1 MTTQNFLV
9 EIGTEE
15 LPPKALKTLATSF
28 ADNVEAELNQA
39 GLTFDKIEWF
49 AAPRRLAVKVLNLAT
64 QQPSKE
70 IEKRGPAVSA
80 AFDAEGKPT
89 KAAEGWARGCGITV
103 EQAERIAT
111 DKGEWL
117 VHRAKIE
124 GQPTKN
130 LLNGIVANALAKLP
144 IPKPMRWADK
154 TVQFIRP
161 VHTVTML
168 LGDELIEGE
177 ILGVASARTIRG
189 HRFLGE
195 KEFDIQ
201 HADQYP
207 QLLREKGSVVADFNE
222 RKAEILAKSQAK
234 ATALGG
240 VADIE
245 ESLLE
250 EVTSLVEYPNVL
262 AAKFE
267 ERFLAVPAEALVY
280 TMKGDQKYFPIY
292 DKDGK
297 LLPHF
302 IFVSNI
308 NPEDP
313 TAIIEGNEKV
323 VRPRLTDAEFFFK
336 TDLKQKLIDRL
347 PRLETVLFQQQLG
360 TLKDKTDRIEKLAGE
375 IAKQIG
381 ADEAKAKRAGL
392 LSKCDLMTNMVFEFT
407 DTQGVMGMHYARHDG
422 EDEEVAVALNEQYM
436 PRFAGDELPKSLVAS
451 AVALADKFDTLTGI
465 FGIGQA
471 PKGSADPFALRR
483 AALGAL
489 RIIVEKNLPLDLE
502 DIVGKASDA
511 YKRQDD
517 EKREKSEFFK
527 VNPLPNDLAPFS
539 RGENGRIVTKQELIN
554 EVVDFMLG
562 RFRAWYQDEGIAVD
576 VIQAVLARRPT
587 RPADFDARVRAVSH
601 FRTLDSAEALA
612 AANKRVANIL
622 AKAEGDIGAIDVAL
636 CVEPAEQV
644 LAQSVLSLAK
654 EVQPLIAQG
663 EYTAVLDKLAGLR
676 QPVDNF
682 FDNVMVNADDAKLRQ
697 NRLAI
702 LNTLQGLFLQVA
714 DISLLQ

>member
-39 GLTFDKIEWF
+39 GLSFDKIEWF

-103 EQAERIAT
+103 DQAERIAT

-130 LLNGIVANALAKLP
+130 LLNYIVANALAKLP

-195 KEFDIQ
+195 KEFEIQ

-207 QLLREKGSVVADFNE
+207 QLLHEKGSVIADFNE

-336 TDLKQKLIDRL
+336 TDLKQKLVDRL

-360 TLKDKTDRIEKLAGE
+360 TLKDKTDRIEQLAGE

-502 DIVGKASDA
+502 DLVK
-511 YKRQDD
+511 
-517 EKREKSEFFK
+517 KSAALFGDK
-527 VNPLPNDLAPFS
+527 LTNKNVVAD
-539 RGENGRIVTKQELIN
+539 
-554 EVVDFMLG
+554 VVDFMLG

-612 AANKRVANIL
+612 AANKRVSNIL
-622 AKAEGDIGAIDVAL
+622 AKADAAIGEINLTA
-636 CVEPAEQV
+636 CVEPAEKALAEAV
-644 LAQSVLSLAK
+644 LALRT
-654 EVQPLIAQG
+654 EVQPLIAKG
-663 EYTAVLDKLAGLR
+663 DYTAVLDKLANLR
-676 QPVDNF
+676 VPVDSF
-682 FDNVMVNADDAKLRQ
+682 FDNVMVNAEDPALRQ

-702 LNTLQGLFLQVA
+702 LNTLQDLFLQVA
-714 DISLLQ
+714 DISVLQ

>member
-130 LLNGIVANALAKLP
+130 LLNDIVANALAKLP

-177 ILGVASARTIRG
+177 ILGVVSARTIRG

-195 KEFDIQ
+195 KEFEIQ

-336 TDLKQKLIDRL
+336 TDLKQKLVDRL

-360 TLKDKTDRIEKLAGE
+360 TLKDKTDRIEQLAGE

-502 DIVGKASDA
+502 DLVK
-511 YKRQDD
+511 
-517 EKREKSEFFK
+517 KSAALFGDK
-527 VNPLPNDLAPFS
+527 LTNQNVVAD
-539 RGENGRIVTKQELIN
+539 
-554 EVVDFMLG
+554 VVDFMLG

-612 AANKRVANIL
+612 AANKRVSNIL
-622 AKAEGDIGAIDVAL
+622 AKADAAIGEINLTA
-636 CVEPAEQV
+636 CVEPAEKALAEAV
-644 LAQSVLSLAK
+644 LALRT

-663 EYTAVLDKLAGLR
+663 DYTAVLDKLANLR
-676 QPVDNF
+676 APVDSF
-682 FDNVMVNADDAKLRQ
+682 FDNVMVNAEDPALRQ